1 MEKYYIAYGSNLNYI
16 QMQIRCPK
24 AKIMG
29 TTMLEGWELLFK
41 GSKTGSYL
49 TIEPKEGSKVPV
61 AIWKITEEH
70 ERTLDLYEG
79 FPNFYYKKEIE
90 VTMNSGRKIN
100 AFAYIMHEERPIG
113 LPSKDYV
120 RTCHTGYEYF
130 GFNKEFFHKAV
141 EESERRMY
149 HEEKR

>member
-24 AKIMG
+24 AKIAG
-29 TTMLEGWELLFK
+29 TSTLEGWELLFK

-70 ERTLDLYEG
+70 ERALDIYEG

-90 VTMNSGRKIN
+90 VTMNSGRKIK
-100 AFAYIMHEERPIG
+100 AFAYIMHEERPVGIPTRSY
-113 LPSKDYV
+113 LN
-120 RTCHTGYEYF
+120 TCKSGYEYF
-130 GFNKEFFHKAV
+130 EFNKAFLQEAID
-141 EESERRMY
+141 ESKRRMLS
-149 HEEKR
+149 